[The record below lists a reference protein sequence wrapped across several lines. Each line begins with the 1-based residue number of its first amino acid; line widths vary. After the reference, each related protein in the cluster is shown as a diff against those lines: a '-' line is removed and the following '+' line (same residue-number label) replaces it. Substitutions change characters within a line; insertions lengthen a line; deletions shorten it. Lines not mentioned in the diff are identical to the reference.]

1 MDDNGNLS
9 SQGLVEVRTSKGFAS
24 VCGLNQGAANAIC
37 EAMGYPGGSVHS
49 CSAFEGKN
57 LCGSKGLPVGLQNL
71 TCEGT
76 EDRLSQC
83 QWEAPDKECL
93 DHSKD
98 SLVRCNSDE
107 FGEGSLRLVDGDG
120 NVNSGAGRLE
130 VLHNDRWSSVCSEG
144 FSQGSA
150 LVACRSMGFSATGN
164 GPFGCR
170 SYGTTWCGDA
180 IPELQLACDG
190 SEAKISD
197 CYGRAGTDVFCP
209 DNAVV
214 LQCLGGVSS
223 KLVPKLVPKSSK
235 ISPMERTAA
244 LICPVPFWRRK
255 QRGAGHF
262 FL

>member
-1 MDDNGNLS
+1 
-9 SQGLVEVRTSKGFAS
+9 
-24 VCGLNQGAANAIC
+24 
-37 EAMGYPGGSVHS
+37 MGYPGGSVHS
-49 CSAFEGKN
+49 CSFEGKN

-98 SLVRCNSDE
+98 SLVQCNSDE
-107 FGEGSLRLVDGDG
+107 SGEGSLRLVDGDG

-144 FSQGSA
+144 FTQGSA
-150 LVACRSMGFSATGN
+150 LVACKAMGFSATGH

-170 SYGTTWCGDA
+170 SYGTNWCSDA

-190 SEAKISD
+190 SEANISD
-197 CYGRAGTDVFCP
+197 CYGRAGRDVCP
-209 DNAVV
+209 EAVV
-214 LQCLGGVSS
+214 LQCRGGVSS
-223 KLVPKLVPKSSK
+223 KVPKLVPKSSK
-235 ISPMERTAA
+235 IPPIQRTAGCDP
-244 LICPVPFWRRK
+244 LFCPVPSWRRK
-255 QRGAGHF
+255 QRGVGYF